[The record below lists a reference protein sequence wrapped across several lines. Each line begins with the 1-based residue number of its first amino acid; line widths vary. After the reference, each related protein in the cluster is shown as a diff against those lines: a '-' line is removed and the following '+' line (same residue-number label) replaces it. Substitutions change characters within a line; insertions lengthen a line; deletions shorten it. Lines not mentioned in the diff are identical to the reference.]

1 MADHQLYC
9 FAQSGNSYKVAL
21 CLNLVGANWEPVFVN
36 YFNGET
42 RSNTYREQINEM
54 GEVPVL
60 VDGTRK
66 LTQSG
71 AILLHLAARHGRFGG
86 MDAESHD
93 EILRWILYDNHKFT
107 SYLATYRFLHAF
119 AKGGS
124 EQVLAFLKGRIDQA
138 LDIVARHL
146 EHQAFVAGV
155 EPSVADLSM
164 CGYLFYPPEEFG
176 FDIAAAYP
184 AIGAWLGRIRSLP
197 GWAHPYDLMPGHP
210 LPARSGQ

>member
-21 CLNLVGANWEPVFVN
+21 CLNLLGASWEPVFVD

-42 RSNTYREQINEM
+42 RSSTYREQINEM

-71 AILLHLAARHGRFGG
+71 AILLHLASRHGRFGG
-86 MDAESHD
+86 SDAARD

-107 SYLATYRFLHAF
+107 SYLATYRFMHAF
-119 AKGGS
+119 AKGGPGP
-124 EQVLAFLKGRIDQA
+124 VLDFLKGRVDQA

-146 EHQAFVAGV
+146 ERQAFVVGT
-155 EPSVADLSM
+155 EPTVVDLSM
-164 CGYLFYPPEEFG
+164 CGYLFYPSEEFG

-184 AIGAWLGRIRSLP
+184 SIAVWLGRIRSLP
-197 GWAHPYDLMPGHP
+197 GWAHPYDLLPGHP
-210 LPARSGQ
+210 LPSRPGK